1 MSWIAD
7 YWHIILLLVLVCISL
22 LFTYIEIP
30 LWNQKQPQETAAQR
44 AKLEAEREWAEKINE
59 SERLRYGDRSKQN
72 EAAVPTPRNTP
83 RVLATP
89 AGVNVA

>member
-44 AKLEAEREWAEKINE
+44 AQREKQQREDDAQNAAEGT
-59 SERLRYGDRSKQN
+59 RYGDRSKQ
-72 EAAVPTPRNTP
+72 TPRNTP

-89 AGVNVA
+89 AGVNMA

>member
-7 YWHIILLLVLVCISL
+7 YWHIVLLLVLVCISL
-22 LFTYIEIP
+22 LFTYIIIP

-44 AKLEAEREWAEKINE
+44 AQREKQQREDDAQNEAEGT
-59 SERLRYGDRSKQN
+59 RYGVRSKQN